1 MLHFVDMLVKSIII
15 KLLGFQKTALFRL
28 TIINLNLLHAV
39 SLRIPFS
46 GRIITPIVVYYWKG
60 SDFSGFSSPHHK
72 VICKKNFLNFFLKIF
87 LKTKKKY

>member
-72 VICKKNFLNFFLKIF
+72 VICN
-87 LKTKKKY
+87 